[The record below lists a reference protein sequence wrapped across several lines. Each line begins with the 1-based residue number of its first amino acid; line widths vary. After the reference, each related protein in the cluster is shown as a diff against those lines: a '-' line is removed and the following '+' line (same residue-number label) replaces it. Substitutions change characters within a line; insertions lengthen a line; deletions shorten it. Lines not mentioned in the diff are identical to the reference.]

1 MWGNDRSAEELEIDE
16 LGRMLRQKKHAL
28 APARRRRLQAM
39 GRVVDVP
46 GLLPPDGSL
55 PPRIVTRAHLAPLLA
70 PDAMA
75 SVEVKRTRRPPV
87 GRAVAGHAWLLF
99 EVVIVLVL
107 LVTAVDLW
115 RSNSQLNRALAGAQR
130 AEGAVLALPTPE
142 ATPVIDVVVLPGGHR
157 YPHGGETPQPGEAGY
172 IPAHL
177 LPAINNYESPPVPTP
192 GPEHARRIQIAALNV
207 DSAIYQGMYDWEVL
221 KKGVAQHI
229 GSAAP
234 GQTGNMVLAGHN
246 DVYGEVFRDLD
257 QLTPGDEIVVSSQ
270 RQDYVY
276 VVRETVIVDP
286 AEVWVMA
293 PTDFPSLSLISCY
306 PYRVNTKRIVVFADL
321 AG

>member
-1 MWGNDRSAEELEIDE
+1 MKDNGRSAEELEIDE
-16 LGRMLRQKKHAL
+16 LERLLRQKKHDL
-28 APARRRRLQAM
+28 APARRRRLKAM
-39 GRVVDVP
+39 GRVVDVSRLAPP
-46 GLLPPDGSL
+46 GSIL
-55 PPRIVTRAHLAPLLA
+55 PPRIASRGHLAPLVRDPA
-70 PDAMA
+70 IA
-75 SVEVKRTRRPPV
+75 SAEGDNKRRRPAR
-87 GRAVAGHAWLLF
+87 RAVAGQALLLF
-99 EVVIVLVL
+99 ELAIILVF
-107 LVTAVDLW
+107 LVSAVDLW
-115 RSNSQLNRALAGAQR
+115 RTNSQLNRALADAQR
-130 AEGAVLALPTPE
+130 TEGAALALPTPE
-142 ATPVIDVVVLPGGHR
+142 AKAVIDVAVLPGGHR
-157 YPHGGETPQPGEAGY
+157 YPHGGGTPQPGEAGY

-192 GPEHARRIQIAALNV
+192 APEHARRIQIAALNV

-234 GQTGNMVLAGHN
+234 GHAGNMVLAGHN

-257 QLTPGDEIVVSSQ
+257 QLQPGDKIVISSQ
-270 RQDYVY
+270 RQPYVY

-293 PTDFPSLSLISCY
+293 PTDFPSLTLISCY